1 MAGILDG
8 KSRIMDGQLTLRG
21 RAALVAGGINVKYV
35 SFSDIGA
42 HYEDAGD
49 GTAATPLSIGME
61 AFSTPNDEITVTSDE
76 YGTQNSFSGN
86 GYGILRNGE
95 PLPAGSV
102 TGSIQSFLFSGSL
115 ESFDNQRLI
124 STRDVLFDDPGLI
137 ASPSSLSFRVTD
149 TSPFTTEPD
158 VANVDDI
165 EGLFADKRLGRSD
178 RFLFLPPVQRTISTV
193 GNEAP
198 LGNFIDVREER
209 LNEQELEQQ
218 ILALPSQ
225 VVNLSKYT
233 ERNEIC
239 MQLFESS
246 SIGLRKLDIVRYGYL
261 EKRAASGKQRDLYFV
276 GKLFDDGYG
285 NPTFVNL
292 FDLVIE

>member
-21 RAALVAGGINVKYV
+21 RADLVNGGIKVKYV

-42 HYEDAGD
+42 HYEDAG
-49 GTAATPLSIGME
+49 GGIAETPLLVGLE

-86 GYGILRNGE
+86 GYGILRNGY
-95 PLPAGSV
+95 ATSGSA
-102 TGSIQSFLFSGSL
+102 TGSIQAFLLSGSL

-124 STRDVLFDDPGLI
+124 STRDVLFEDPGLI
-137 ASPSSLSFRVTD
+137 ASPSSLAFSVTD
-149 TSPFTTEPD
+149 TSPFGSEPSE
-158 VANVDDI
+158 AFIDDI
-165 EGLFADKRLGRSD
+165 ESLFADKRLGRSD

-198 LGNFIDVREER
+198 LGNFYDVREER
-209 LNEQELEQQ
+209 INEQELEEQ
-218 ILALPSQ
+218 LSTLPSQ
-225 VVNLSKYT
+225 VVNFSKYT
-233 ERNEIC
+233 DRSELC
-239 MQLFESS
+239 FQLFESS
-246 SIGLRKLDIVRYGYL
+246 SAGLFKLDIVKYGYL
-261 EKRAASGKQRDLYFV
+261 EKRTASGKQRDLYFV

-292 FDLVIE
+292 FDLVVE

>member
-21 RAALVAGGINVKYV
+21 RAALAAGGINVKYV

-76 YGTQNSFSGN
+76 YGVQNAFSGN

-95 PLPAGSV
+95 VQSDLTSSV
-102 TGSIQSFLFSGSL
+102 LSFLYSGSL

-124 STRDVLFDDPGLI
+124 STRDSLFDDLGLL
-137 ASPSSLSFRVTD
+137 ASPNSLSFSVTA
-149 TSPFTTEPD
+149 TSPFTTEPET
-158 VANVDDI
+158 ANVDDI

-178 RFLFLPPVQRTISTV
+178 RFLFLPPIQRTISTV
-193 GNEAP
+193 GNESP
-198 LGNFIDVREER
+198 LGSFIDVREER
-209 LNEQELEQQ
+209 INEQELEQQ
-218 ILALPSQ
+218 ISTLPNQ
-225 VVNLSKYT
+225 MINLSKYT
-233 ERNEIC
+233 EKNELC

-246 SIGLRKLDIVRYGYL
+246 SSGLLKLDIVRYGYL
-261 EKRAASGKQRDLYFV
+261 EKRTASGKQRDLYFV
-276 GKLFDDGYG
+276 GKLFEDGFG

>member
-21 RAALVAGGINVKYV
+21 RAALAAGGINVKYI

-49 GTAATPLSIGME
+49 GTAAAPLSIGME

-76 YGTQNSFSGN
+76 YGVQNSFSGN

-95 PLPAGSV
+95 VQSDLTSSV
-102 TGSIQSFLFSGSL
+102 LNFLYSGSL

-124 STRDVLFDDPGLI
+124 STRDALFDDPGLL
-137 ASPSSLSFRVTD
+137 ASPNSLSFSVTA
-149 TSPFTTEPD
+149 TSPFTTEPET
-158 VANVDDI
+158 ANVDDI

-193 GNEAP
+193 GNESP

-209 LNEQELEQQ
+209 INEQELEQQ
-218 ILALPSQ
+218 INTLPRQ
-225 VVNLSKYT
+225 MINMSKYT
-233 ERNEIC
+233 EKNELC

-246 SIGLRKLDIVRYGYL
+246 SSGLLKLDIVKYGYL
-261 EKRAASGKQRDLYFV
+261 EKRTASGKQRDLYFV
-276 GKLFDDGYG
+276 GKLFEDGFG

>member
-21 RAALVAGGINVKYV
+21 RADLVNGGIKVKYV

-42 HYEDAGD
+42 HYEDAG
-49 GTAATPLSIGME
+49 GGIAETPLLVGLE

-86 GYGILRNGE
+86 GYGILRNGYAT
-95 PLPAGSV
+95 AGSA
-102 TGSIQSFLFSGSL
+102 TGSIQAFLLSGSL

-137 ASPSSLSFRVTD
+137 ASPSSLAFSVTD
-149 TSPFTTEPD
+149 TSPFGSEPSE
-158 VANVDDI
+158 AFIDDI
-165 EGLFADKRLGRSD
+165 ESLFADKRLGRSD

-198 LGNFIDVREER
+198 LGNFYDVREER
-209 LNEQELEQQ
+209 INEQELEEQ
-218 ILALPSQ
+218 LSTLPSQ
-225 VVNLSKYT
+225 VVNFSKYT
-233 ERNEIC
+233 DRSELC
-239 MQLFESS
+239 FQLFENSS
-246 SIGLRKLDIVRYGYL
+246 AGLFKLDIVKYGYL
-261 EKRAASGKQRDLYFV
+261 EKRTASGKQRDLYFV

-292 FDLVIE
+292 FDLVVE

>member
-49 GTAATPLSIGME
+49 GTAATPLPIGME

-76 YGTQNSFSGN
+76 YGTQNAFSGN

-95 PLPAGSV
+95 
-102 TGSIQSFLFSGSL
+102 IQSDLTSSILTFLYSGSL

-124 STRDVLFDDPGLI
+124 STRDVLFDDPGLVI
-137 ASPSSLSFRVTD
+137 SPESLSFRVTD
-149 TSPFTTEPD
+149 TSPFLKDEPSI
-158 VANVDDI
+158 ASVDQI
-165 EGLFADKRLGRSD
+165 EGLFADKRLRRSK
-178 RFLFLPPVQRTISTV
+178 RFLYLPPIQRTISTV
-193 GNEAP
+193 GNEVQ
-198 LGNFIDVREER
+198 LGNYVDIREKAID
-209 LNEQELEQQ
+209 EQELEQT
-218 ILALPSQ
+218 IAALPRQSM
-225 VVNLSKYT
+225 NFSKYT
-233 ERNEIC
+233 NRNELAI
-239 MQLFESS
+239 QLFESS
-246 SIGLRKLDIVRYGYL
+246 SAGLIKLDIVNYGHL
-261 EKRAASGKQRDLYFV
+261 EKKDDSGKQRDLYFV
-276 GKLFDDGYG
+276 GKLLEDSYG

-292 FDLVIE
+292 FDLVIK

>member
-21 RAALVAGGINVKYV
+21 RADLVNGGIKVKYV

-42 HYEDAGD
+42 HYEDAG
-49 GTAATPLSIGME
+49 GGIAETPLLVGLE

-86 GYGILRNGE
+86 GYGILRNGY
-95 PLPAGSV
+95 ATSGSA
-102 TGSIQSFLFSGSL
+102 TGSIQAFLLSGSL

-137 ASPSSLSFRVTD
+137 ASPSSLAFSVTD
-149 TSPFTTEPD
+149 TSPFGSEPSE
-158 VANVDDI
+158 AFIDDI
-165 EGLFADKRLGRSD
+165 ESLFADKRLGRSD

-198 LGNFIDVREER
+198 LGNFYDVREER
-209 LNEQELEQQ
+209 INEQELEEQ
-218 ILALPSQ
+218 LSTLPSQ
-225 VVNLSKYT
+225 VVNFSKYT
-233 ERNEIC
+233 DRSELC
-239 MQLFESS
+239 FQLFENSS
-246 SIGLRKLDIVRYGYL
+246 AGLFKLDIVKYGYL
-261 EKRAASGKQRDLYFV
+261 EKRTASGKQRDLYFV

-292 FDLVIE
+292 FDLVVE

>member
-21 RAALVAGGINVKYV
+21 RAALAAGGINVKYV

-76 YGTQNSFSGN
+76 YGVQNAFSGN

-95 PLPAGSV
+95 VQSDLTSSV
-102 TGSIQSFLFSGSL
+102 LSFLYSGSL

-124 STRDVLFDDPGLI
+124 STRDALFDDPGLL
-137 ASPSSLSFRVTD
+137 ASPNSLSFSVTA
-149 TSPFTTEPD
+149 TSPFTTEPET
-158 VANVDDI
+158 ANVDDI

-178 RFLFLPPVQRTISTV
+178 RFLFLPPIQRTISTV
-193 GNEAP
+193 GNESP
-198 LGNFIDVREER
+198 LGSFIDVREER
-209 LNEQELEQQ
+209 INEQELEQQ
-218 ILALPSQ
+218 ISTLPNQ
-225 VVNLSKYT
+225 MINLSKYT
-233 ERNEIC
+233 EKNELC

-246 SIGLRKLDIVRYGYL
+246 SSGLLKLDIVRYGYL
-261 EKRAASGKQRDLYFV
+261 EKRTASGKQRDLYFV
-276 GKLFDDGYG
+276 GKLFEDGFG

>member
-21 RAALVAGGINVKYV
+21 RADLVNGGIKVKYV

-42 HYEDAGD
+42 HYEDAG
-49 GTAATPLSIGME
+49 GGIAETPLLVGLE

-86 GYGILRNGE
+86 GYGILRNGYAT
-95 PLPAGSV
+95 PGSA
-102 TGSIQSFLFSGSL
+102 TGSIQAFLLSGSL

-124 STRDVLFDDPGLI
+124 STRDVLFEDPGLI
-137 ASPSSLSFRVTD
+137 ASPSSLAFSVTD
-149 TSPFTTEPD
+149 TSPFGSEPSE
-158 VANVDDI
+158 AFIDDI
-165 EGLFADKRLGRSD
+165 ESLFADKRLGRSD

-198 LGNFIDVREER
+198 LGNFYDVREER
-209 LNEQELEQQ
+209 INEQELEEQ
-218 ILALPSQ
+218 LSTLPSQ
-225 VVNLSKYT
+225 VVNFSKYT
-233 ERNEIC
+233 DRSELC
-239 MQLFESS
+239 FQLFESS
-246 SIGLRKLDIVRYGYL
+246 SAGLFKLDIVKYGYL
-261 EKRAASGKQRDLYFV
+261 EKPKPSGKQRDLYFV

-292 FDLVIE
+292 FDLVVE

>member
-21 RAALVAGGINVKYV
+21 RADLVNGGIKVKYV

-42 HYEDAGD
+42 HYEDAG
-49 GTAATPLSIGME
+49 GGIAETPLLVGLE

-86 GYGILRNGE
+86 GYGILRNGYAT
-95 PLPAGSV
+95 PGSA
-102 TGSIQSFLFSGSL
+102 TGSIQAFLLSGSL

-124 STRDVLFDDPGLI
+124 STRDVLFEDPGLI
-137 ASPSSLSFRVTD
+137 ASPSSLAFSVTD
-149 TSPFTTEPD
+149 TSPFGSEPSE
-158 VANVDDI
+158 AFIDDI
-165 EGLFADKRLGRSD
+165 ESLFADKRLGRSD

-198 LGNFIDVREER
+198 LGNFYDVREER
-209 LNEQELEQQ
+209 INEQELEEQ
-218 ILALPSQ
+218 LSTLPSQ
-225 VVNLSKYT
+225 VVNFSKYT
-233 ERNEIC
+233 DRSELC
-239 MQLFESS
+239 FQLFESS
-246 SIGLRKLDIVRYGYL
+246 SAGLFKLDIVKYGYL
-261 EKRAASGKQRDLYFV
+261 EKRTASGKQRDLYFV

-292 FDLVIE
+292 FDLVVE

>member
-21 RAALVAGGINVKYV
+21 RADLVNGGIKVKYV

-42 HYEDAGD
+42 HYEGAG
-49 GTAATPLSIGME
+49 GGIAETPLLVGLE

-86 GYGILRNGE
+86 GYGILRNGY
-95 PLPAGSV
+95 ATSGSA
-102 TGSIQSFLFSGSL
+102 TGSIQAFLLSGSL

-124 STRDVLFDDPGLI
+124 STRDVLFEDPGLI
-137 ASPSSLSFRVTD
+137 ASPSSLAFSVTD
-149 TSPFTTEPD
+149 TSPFGSEPSE
-158 VANVDDI
+158 AFIDDI
-165 EGLFADKRLGRSD
+165 ESLFADKRLGRSD

-198 LGNFIDVREER
+198 LGNFYDVREER
-209 LNEQELEQQ
+209 INEQELEEQ
-218 ILALPSQ
+218 LSTLPSQ
-225 VVNLSKYT
+225 VVNFSKYT
-233 ERNEIC
+233 DRSELC
-239 MQLFESS
+239 FQLFESS
-246 SIGLRKLDIVRYGYL
+246 SAGLFKLDIVKYGYL
-261 EKRAASGKQRDLYFV
+261 EKRTASGKQRDLYFV

-285 NPTFVNL
+285 NPTFVSL

>member
-21 RAALVAGGINVKYV
+21 RAALAAGGINVKYV

-76 YGTQNSFSGN
+76 YGVQNAFSGN

-95 PLPAGSV
+95 VQSDLTSSV
-102 TGSIQSFLFSGSL
+102 LSFLYSGSL

-124 STRDVLFDDPGLI
+124 STRDALFDDPGLF
-137 ASPSSLSFRVTD
+137 ASPNSLSFSVTA
-149 TSPFTTEPD
+149 TSPFTTEPET
-158 VANVDDI
+158 ANVDDI

-178 RFLFLPPVQRTISTV
+178 RFLFLPPIQRTISTV
-193 GNEAP
+193 GNESP
-198 LGNFIDVREER
+198 LGSFVDVREER
-209 LNEQELEQQ
+209 INEQELEQQ
-218 ILALPSQ
+218 IGTSPNQ
-225 VVNLSKYT
+225 MINLSKYT
-233 ERNEIC
+233 EKNELC

-246 SIGLRKLDIVRYGYL
+246 SSGLLKLDIVRYGYL
-261 EKRAASGKQRDLYFV
+261 EKRTASGKQRDLYFV
-276 GKLFDDGYG
+276 GKLFEDGFG

-292 FDLVIE
+292 FDLVVE